1 MERKGNMCRAE
12 VFLSLIHFNWRD
24 YEGGGGK
31 EGDSMR
37 GEREKP
43 LATLTIETKPRGKLI
58 SLP

>member
-12 VFLSLIHFNWRD
+12 VFLSLMHFNWRD

-37 GEREKP
+37 GER
-43 LATLTIETKPRGKLI
+43 GKNPSNLDH
-58 SLP
+58 